1 MRAVGWNVQ
10 VECTDIYQA
19 VGSELVTFRDI
30 PDDVDSNSNNNNHD
44 KWAGIAFALT
54 GWSSRPARAESPTS
68 PLRPKE
74 QNVIQYHI
82 VFHAHCDLSSY
93 SPLNI
98 HLQASPGADSPRE
111 NSSGEVNNHEF
122 NNMLAPASMEISVG
136 EARRVITDFRSGCL
150 NRAACCTVS
159 GKGETWC
166 LGPAPWLRTGG
177 NDGPVDQSPRR
188 LQEAWHNTWRPNN
201 GILLM
206 KHLHEFFDARLFSI
220 HPRTLR
226 VRAFVPY
233 DVLTEFNGRKASI
246 PTTVDRKALRHHYEM
261 CCIENMAAQ
270 RPNLNVA
277 LPSISRIGT
286 SVIGSPFSART
297 NLSATPS
304 SGDTQIGASNGKTGR
319 AVQHQSIEEETVMC
333 QDRRGRKWRRLND
346 DSVGQTPPED
356 HGGYKNVQG
365 GCITVWN
372 SRKFLADVNWELR
385 KFKAQQIL

>member
-1 MRAVGWNVQ
+1 MVAVGPG
-10 VECTDIYQA
+10 VEACHI
-19 VGSELVTFRDI
+19 I
-30 PDDVDSNSNNNNHD
+30 PQQH
-44 KWAGIAFALT
+44 
-54 GWSSRPARAESPTS
+54 
-68 PLRPKE
+68 
-74 QNVIQYHI
+74 YH
-82 VFHAHCDLSSY
+82 LY
-93 SPLNI
+93 P
-98 HLQASPGADSPRE
+98 SPGCE
-111 NSSGEVNNHEF
+111 Q
-122 NNMLAPASMEISVG
+122 
-136 EARRVITDFRSGCL
+136 
-150 NRAACCTVS
+150 
-159 GKGETWC
+159 
-166 LGPAPWLRTGG
+166 GG

-226 VRAFVPY
+226 VRVFVPY

-365 GCITVWN
+365 GCITAWN